1 MAKKSSIAKNNR
13 RIKMVAKYAGKRE
26 RLLTIAKDMYLPG
39 EERFA
44 ARLKLS
50 ELPRDSM
57 AIRVRN
63 RCAITGRPRGNYRK
77 FGMSRIAFRELASIG
92 LIPGVVKSSW

>member
-1 MAKKSSIAKNNR
+1 MAKKSSIAKNNH

-26 RLLTIAKDMYLPG
+26 RLLAIAKDMSLPG

-77 FGMSRIAFRELASIG
+77 FGMSRIAFRELASVG